1 MTAALTLDNVE
12 DVASAGGLAPEWYE
26 LWRHAPNA
34 TPFQSPAWLLAWWRA
49 FSPGELCI
57 VCVRNGA
64 RLEGVVPLYVE
75 RTPHC
80 ERLLPL
86 GISASDYVDVLIDR
100 DTTEPV
106 ACALVRHVL
115 ESTRVS
121 SWEFPDLAPDATA
134 LRLPCP
140 AGYDLF
146 EAAADSCPVLFLPP
160 GAERDCPVPMRK
172 LQDVRLARNRAARRG
187 EVALCD
193 GRQYPPAALLEEVFR
208 LHAARWQRRGEPGV
222 LADARVRRFHRD
234 ALPGLLGLGIV
245 RLYGLHIDQRMVAAY
260 YGFLHRA
267 RAYSYIAGFDPDYAF
282 ESPGTILLHHAIS
295 EAVREGA
302 REFHFLR
309 GREPYKYRWGAVDQ
323 WNRRRVFR
331 RRMHHAAAS

>member
-1 MTAALTLDNVE
+1 VTAALTFNNVE
-12 DVASAGGLAPEWYE
+12 DAASASELAPEWCE
-26 LWRHAPNA
+26 LWRHAANA

-64 RLEGVVPLYVE
+64 RLKGVAPLYVE
-75 RTPHC
+75 RAPHGV
-80 ERLLPL
+80 RLLPI
-86 GISASDYVDVLIDR
+86 GISASDYVDVLIDA
-100 DTTEPV
+100 EALEHV
-106 ACALVRHVL
+106 AGALVRHAL

-146 EAAADSCPVLFLPP
+146 DAAGDSCPVLFIPRAP
-160 GAERDCPVPMRK
+160 ESDCPVPIRK
-172 LQDVRLARNRAARRG
+172 LQDVRLARNRASRRG
-187 EVALCD
+187 EVAMCD

-222 LADARVRRFHRD
+222 LADPRVRRFHRD

-245 RLYGLHIDQRMVAAY
+245 RLYGLSIDQRMVGAY
-260 YGFLHRA
+260 YGFLQGA

-282 ESPGTILLHHAIS
+282 ESPGTILQHHAIC

-309 GREPYKYRWGAVDQ
+309 GRERYKYRWGAVDQ

-331 RRMHHAAAS
+331 RSMHHAAAS